1 MTDNN
6 NSLAFL
12 IFIANKFGGCFWVDE
27 LPNLLSAYTI
37 PEWKFVG
44 RLSPLGIGML
54 CEEVPAGYFTM
65 N

>member
-1 MTDNN
+1 MAKN

-12 IFIANKFGGCFWVDE
+12 LFIHERFGGCFWLDE
-27 LPNLLSAYTI
+27 LPELRSGYFV
-37 PEWKFVG
+37 PDWKFVG